1 MEIDLSKLS
10 TAEIFELIKKLNSRF
25 TAIKGWGLIK
35 DKSIEDFNECSYVV
49 ECGSVIDN
57 ELIEEFF
64 NEFEYEVED
73 GFYEFRFLLSY
84 SSAQIGNYPPPN
96 IECPAYYDYHDSI
109 FKLEVSIEEY
119 NQGIIDEP
127 ITDNP
132 F

>member
-1 MEIDLSKLS
+1 MKIDLDKLS
-10 TAEIFELIKKLNSRF
+10 TAEVFELIDNVNKRF

-35 DKSIEDFNECSYVV
+35 DKTIEDFDEYSYLIESGV
-49 ECGSVIDN
+49 SVDN

-64 NEFEYEVED
+64 NDFEYEVED

-127 ITDNP
+127 ITDYP

>member
-1 MEIDLSKLS
+1 MEIDLNRLS
-10 TAEIFELIKKLNSRF
+10 TAEVFELIDKVNKRF

-35 DKSIEDFNECSYVV
+35 DNSIEDFDECSYVV
-49 ECGSVIDN
+49 ESGISVDN

-96 IECPAYYDYHDSI
+96 IECQAYYDYHDSI
-109 FKLEVSIEEY
+109 FDLKASIEEY
-119 NQGIIDEP
+119 NKGIINEP
-127 ITDNP
+127 ITDYP

>member
-10 TAEIFELIKKLNSRF
+10 TAEIFDLIEKLNKRF

-35 DKSIEDFNECSYVV
+35 DKSIEEFNEGSYVV
-49 ECGSVIDN
+49 ESGAVIDD
-57 ELIEEFF
+57 ELIEDFF

-84 SSAQIGNYPPPN
+84 SSAQIGKYPPPN

-109 FKLEVSIEEY
+109 FKLEASIEEY

>member
-1 MEIDLSKLS
+1 MKIDLNKLS
-10 TAEIFELIKKLNSRF
+10 TSEIFELIKNLNSRF

-35 DKSIEDFNECSYVV
+35 DKSIESFDECSYVI
-49 ECGSVIDN
+49 ECGAVVDN

-64 NEFEYEVED
+64 NEFEYDVED

-109 FKLEVSIEEY
+109 FDLKVNIEDY
-119 NQGIIDEP
+119 NKGIIDEP